1 MNFRTKAA
9 VVEAMQ
15 LDGRSTEL
23 IAWLAAGGANYR
35 MFADSYDPRKD
46 VIILETRAGQV
57 RAEPGDWILRD
68 AAGAFYHLK
77 PDAFDAMYAPVPEA
91 EDNDSAARDGAPHVS
106 S

>member
-1 MNFRTKAA
+1 MNFRTKPA
-9 VVEAMQ
+9 VVDARQ
-15 LDGRSTEL
+15 LDGSSNEL

-68 AAGAFYHLK
+68 AEGAFYHLK
-77 PDAFDAMYAPVPEA
+77 PDVFDAMYEAVPEA
-91 EDNDSAARDGAPHVS
+91 EDDTATS
-106 S
+106 

>member
-1 MNFRTKAA
+1 MHFRTKPAA
-9 VVEAMQ
+9 VEAMR
-15 LDGRSTEL
+15 LDGRSNEL
-23 IAWLAAGGANYR
+23 IDWLAAGGASYR

-77 PDAFDAMYAPVPEA
+77 PDAFDAMYEAVPEG
-91 EDNDSAARDGAPHVS
+91 EVDD
-106 S
+106 